1 MKEEENVPME
11 EEEENIPVDITKYI
25 FYDKKNKEWI
35 QFVNMQNE
43 DTTCEQIQED
53 IKNTEQ

>member
-1 MKEEENVPME
+1 MEEEENVPM

-43 DTTCEQIQED
+43 DAASEQIQED